1 MDGEVYELPVSFA
14 QRRIWLLDQFDPDGT
29 AYLVPWVV
37 RLDGPVDRVDILSRG
52 VSPLVRIARFV
63 ARSGRSAEFTGIE
76 LRSTLG
82 LRDSWFRVIRRTMPR
97 SAAARLVGG
106 T

>member
-1 MDGEVYELPVSFA
+1 M
-14 QRRIWLLDQFDPDGT
+14 
-29 AYLVPWVV
+29 
-37 RLDGPVDRVDILSRG
+37 DRVEILSRG
-52 VSPLVRIARFV
+52 VSPRVRNARFTT
-63 ARSGRSAEFTGIE
+63 RSGRSAEFTGIE

-106 T
+106 S